1 MKKILGGKEK
11 TCPLCGGMMFFLEIN
26 CRVVSQC
33 KECGCLTKGKME
45 EEVKIY
51 EMQVCNENGEG
62 NKVF

>member
-1 MKKILGGKEK
+1 MRKILGGKEK

-26 CRVVSQC
+26 YIVVSQC
-33 KECGCLTKGKME
+33 KECGCLIKGKME